1 MEKISLN
8 STKLGELRFSVS
20 EVDAP
25 QVAIITQARQVAK
38 RNDNGHVIENS
49 VAKLNLSGIDI
60 KLYQLMKQQG
70 LDISSVVPITIEV
83 VTDEATLKRYKVDEL
98 IGEIVD
104 LRSAKVAL
112 KWVSRGNSG
121 GWGGLKLI
129 LENIQIVQPKAT
141 N

>member
-38 RNDNGHVIENS
+38 RNDNGEVVENL

-98 IGEIVD
+98 IGKIVD

-112 KWVSRGNSG
+112 KRVSRGNSG

>member
-38 RNDNGHVIENS
+38 RNDNGDVIENS

-121 GWGGLKLI
+121 GWGWLK
-129 LENIQIVQPKAT
+129 AHS
-141 N
+141 

>member
-38 RNDNGHVIENS
+38 RNDNGDVIENS

-60 KLYQLMKQQG
+60 K
-70 LDISSVVPITIEV
+70 
-83 VTDEATLKRYKVDEL
+83 
-98 IGEIVD
+98 
-104 LRSAKVAL
+104 
-112 KWVSRGNSG
+112 
-121 GWGGLKLI
+121 
-129 LENIQIVQPKAT
+129 
-141 N
+141 